1 MIFAAFF
8 SSPEAERQKG
18 EKDEFCYAE
27 RTKKDG
33 SCCRRRKTASFFEK
47 ILEEGT
53 EVVLRKLMENHA
65 EVVVYKNGYV
75 SYQAHERS
83 TVFPIHDCKHYHY
96 ESQGNEQQTIPHDHF
111 EDMEWHIRLVIEGE
125 DCLAH
130 NTSSRESEVF
140 SYSEDNDYNARLADP
155 RMNVSDMVVNKVLL
169 RSIKDFLRKEQWEHL
184 CRHHIED
191 MTFQEIAEI
200 TGVTPQAVKKS
211 LDRGLR
217 RVRRKYSRY
226 I

>member
-33 SCCRRRKTASFFEK
+33 SYCRRRKTASFFEK

-125 DCLAH
+125 DRLAH
-130 NTSSRESEVF
+130 NTSSRESEGF
-140 SYSEDNDYNARLADP
+140 SSSEDIKTLER
-155 RMNVSDMVVNKVLL
+155 SVVVELL
-169 RSIKDFLRKEQWEHL
+169 DHIDVHSKTEIEIHFCFEDELHSITEKFTEYQT
-184 CRHHIED
+184 HHGNEV
-191 MTFQEIAEI
+191 AEE
-200 TGVTPQAVKKS
+200 
-211 LDRGLR
+211 
-217 RVRRKYSRY
+217 
-226 I
+226 